1 MLLPAT
7 GNGWIF
13 CAAEF
18 PSSCASVV
26 KVFVVSLL
34 CDLYK
39 IEMFEKEK
47 TEKKKAENKRPSP
60 GRHQMERGIKDG
72 NGWRL
77 VFMPN
82 HLVGGR
88 SR

>member
-1 MLLPAT
+1 MPLPMT

-18 PSSCASVV
+18 PSSCASGV

-34 CDLYK
+34 CDLFKK
-39 IEMFEKEK
+39 ICLKK
-47 TEKKKAENKRPSP
+47 KNGKKKAQNKRPSA

-72 NGWRL
+72 NE
-77 VFMPN
+77 
-82 HLVGGR
+82 
-88 SR
+88 